1 MTGATSRGNKS
12 LPGIYLH
19 QSQRLL
25 SATQRSECNCFQAGC
40 LHQVLRRDRRV
51 EMELV
56 TERLRW
62 GQWQQGRK
70 VRGREISLPDPT
82 LNLDAQNP
90 PVVAAPAHLFLL
102 ALHRVPLPASEKKIF
117 LYNYPWALWW
127 RLIKGFGVCVL
138 WRQMIGPRCHSQ
150 EWDPVCTLDNLLDL

>member
-25 SATQRSECNCFQAGC
+25 SATQGSECNYFQAGC

-56 TERLRW
+56 TERPRW

-70 VRGREISLPDPT
+70 VRGRQISLPDPT
-82 LNLDAQNP
+82 LNSDAQNP

-102 ALHRVPLPASEKKIF
+102 ALHRVPLPASDEKDF
-117 LYNYPWALWW
+117 PLQLSLSFMVETYQGFWSLCLVETNDWASL
-127 RLIKGFGVCVL
+127 
-138 WRQMIGPRCHSQ
+138 S
-150 EWDPVCTLDNLLDL
+150 